1 MVFMPLQ
8 VKTKIFCLLTNYKNN
23 FIINIIMQSNKVIIF
38 KQPFKKDI
46 IKIIN
51 NDNLIYNIKQEISN
65 IDNNKYDLIINQKVY
80 LYEELNNINNL
91 DIEISDIQKI
101 IIIFIK

>member
-1 MVFMPLQ
+1 
-8 VKTKIFCLLTNYKNN
+8 
-23 FIINIIMQSNKVIIF
+23 MQSNKVIIF

-65 IDNNKYDLIINQKVY
+65 IDNNKYNLIINQKVY
-80 LYEELNNINNL
+80 LYEELNNIDNL
-91 DIEISDIQKI
+91 EISDIQKI

>member
-1 MVFMPLQ
+1 MPLQ

-23 FIINIIMQSNKVIIF
+23 FIINIIMQFEKLIIF

-46 IKIIN
+46 IKIIR
-51 NDNLIYNIKQEISN
+51 NDNNLINNLKQEILN
-65 IDNNKYDLIINQKVY
+65 IKNNKYDLIINNQVY
-80 LYEELNNINNL
+80 LYEELNNINKL
-91 DIEISDIQKI
+91 EISDIQKI

>member
-1 MVFMPLQ
+1 MPLQ

>member
-1 MVFMPLQ
+1 MPLQ
-8 VKTKIFCLLTNYKNN
+8 VKIKIFCLLTNYKNN

-65 IDNNKYDLIINQKVY
+65 IDNNKYNLIINQKVY
-80 LYEELNNINNL
+80 LYEELNNIDNL
-91 DIEISDIQKI
+91 EISDIQKI

>member
-1 MVFMPLQ
+1 
-8 VKTKIFCLLTNYKNN
+8 
-23 FIINIIMQSNKVIIF
+23 MQSNKLIIF

-51 NDNLIYNIKQEISN
+51 TDNLINNLKQEISN

-80 LYEELNNINNL
+80 LYEELNNIDNL
-91 DIEISDIQKI
+91 EISDIQKI

>member
-1 MVFMPLQ
+1 
-8 VKTKIFCLLTNYKNN
+8 
-23 FIINIIMQSNKVIIF
+23 MQSNKVIIF